1 MPRSLI
7 LIAIVLSLTA
17 CTSGRTTLAD
27 LAPTSAAVT
36 TGSVI
41 APFAAAVRSPRFEDR
56 RPVEWPA
63 RTPWHYEIHGTDVSR
78 YQTDVDWEAA
88 RDSGISFVFIKA
100 TEGGDMLDPMF
111 QRHWR
116 GAAQAGV
123 PRSAYHFFY
132 FCRPAIEQ
140 ARWFIQNVPRDASAM
155 PHVLDMEWNHLSPT
169 CRLRPPADEV
179 QSEMKIFLDA
189 LERHYGKRPII
200 YTTVDFYSDN
210 RLHQFR
216 GYDYWLR
223 SVAAHPVARYP
234 GESYRF
240 WQYTG
245 TGIVPGIRGDADINV
260 FNGSA
265 AQWQEWLR
273 SHTR

>member
-1 MPRSLI
+1 MLKTTI
-7 LIAIVLSLTA
+7 LIAIVVALTA
-17 CTSGRTTLAD
+17 CTSGRYDLAD
-27 LAPTSAAVT
+27 LAPTAAPVT
-36 TGSVI
+36 TGSVL

-78 YQTDVDWEAA
+78 YQTEVNWDAA

-100 TEGGDMLDPMF
+100 TEGGDRLDPMF
-111 QRHWR
+111 ERHWR
-116 GAAQAGV
+116 GAARAGI

-140 ARWFIQNVPRDASAM
+140 ARWFIANVPRDASAM

-179 QSEMKIFLDA
+179 QREMKVFLDA

-200 YTTVDFYSDN
+200 YTTVDFYRDN
-210 RLHQFR
+210 RLNEFR

-223 SVAAHPVARYP
+223 SVAAHPVARFP
-234 GESYRF
+234 GERYRF

-245 TGIVPGIRGDADINV
+245 TGIVPGISGDADINV
-260 FNGSA
+260 FSGTTA
-265 AQWQEWLR
+265 EWQEWLR
-273 SHTR
+273 THTR

>member
-1 MPRSLI
+1 MLKTTI
-7 LIAIVLSLTA
+7 LIAIVLALTA
-17 CTSGRTTLAD
+17 CTSGRYDLAD
-27 LAPTSAAVT
+27 LAPTAAPVT
-36 TGSVI
+36 TGSVL

-78 YQTDVDWEAA
+78 YQTEVNWDAA

-100 TEGGDMLDPMF
+100 TEGGDRLDPMF
-111 QRHWR
+111 ERHWR
-116 GAAQAGV
+116 GAARAGI

-140 ARWFIQNVPRDASAM
+140 ARWFIANVPRDASAM

-179 QSEMKIFLDA
+179 QREMKVFLDA

-200 YTTVDFYSDN
+200 YTTVDFYRDN
-210 RLHQFR
+210 RLNEFR

-223 SVAAHPVARYP
+223 SVAAHPVARFP
-234 GESYRF
+234 GERYRF

-245 TGIVPGIRGDADINV
+245 TGIVPGISGDADINV
-260 FNGSA
+260 FSGTTA
-265 AQWQEWLR
+265 EWQEWLR
-273 SHTR
+273 THTR

>member
-7 LIAIVLSLTA
+7 LIAIFVALAA

-27 LAPTSAAVT
+27 LAPASAPAT

-56 RPVEWPA
+56 RPIEWPA

-78 YQTDVDWEAA
+78 YQSDIDWEAA

-100 TEGGDMLDPMF
+100 TEGGDMRDPMF
-111 QRHWR
+111 ERHWR
-116 GAAQAGV
+116 GAVRAGI

-140 ARWFIQNVPRDASAM
+140 ARWFIENVPRDATSM

-179 QSEMKIFLDA
+179 QREMKIFLDT

-200 YTTVDFYSDN
+200 YTTVDFYRDN

-234 GESYRF
+234 GESYHF

-245 TGIVPGIRGDADINV
+245 TGIVPGIKGDADINV

-273 SHTR
+273 NHTR